1 MADCTTLE
9 RMVWTMNKRILGF
22 GVGLALA
29 FLVCAKFMIKKNT
42 LAPTL
47 TDQVL
52 VVGTSDDY
60 PPYTFSENGKVVGF
74 DIDLARE
81 IARRMR
87 CEMELKVMS
96 FDILLLELQR
106 GTIQVIAAGLT
117 PTPERALKVFFSSPY
132 IKGDPLLAVT
142 RATDPVISTLAD
154 MQGKTV
160 VVNEGYTAD
169 FYMSAQPGLVLEKR
183 ETVAE
188 ALLALERDKADVY
201 VVAQSAFQP
210 FLKTKGQS
218 MFKSHPL
225 ADVSEKYALAISKK
239 YPELFEK
246 IESALVELLEDGT
259 VEDLKKKWGLV

>member
-1 MADCTTLE
+1 
-9 RMVWTMNKRILGF
+9 MNKRIFVF
-22 GVGLALA
+22 GVALALA
-29 FLVCAKFMIKKNT
+29 FLVCAHYMIKKNT
-42 LAPTL
+42 LSPQL
-47 TDQVL
+47 TENIL

-60 PPYTFSENGKVVGF
+60 PPYTFSQNGQVVGF
-74 DIDLARE
+74 DIDLVRE
-81 IARRMR
+81 VARRMR
-87 CEMELKVMS
+87 CELELRVMS

-117 PTPERALKVFFSSPY
+117 PTPERSCKVFFSSPY
-132 IKGDPLLAVT
+132 ISGDPLLAVT
-142 RATDPVISTLAD
+142 RAVDPMILNLAG

-169 FYMSAQPGLVLEKR
+169 FYMSAQSELLLEKR

-188 ALLALERDKADVY
+188 ALLALERRKADVY

-210 FLKTKGQS
+210 FLKMKSQS
-218 MFKSHPL
+218 TFKSHPL
-225 ADVSEKYALAISKK
+225 ADISEKYALAISKK

-259 VEDLKKKWGLV
+259 IDDLKKKWGLV